1 MNIIG
6 PSLLYA
12 TNGVHFSQNKHDL
25 NWSLVA
31 LNPHSDFHP

>member
-6 PSLLYA
+6 PSLLY
-12 TNGVHFSQNKHDL
+12 GQNKRDL

-31 LNPHSDFHP
+31 LNPHSGFHP

>member
-12 TNGVHFSQNKHDL
+12 TNGVRFSQNKHDL
-25 NWSLVA
+25 NG
-31 LNPHSDFHP
+31 HSSH